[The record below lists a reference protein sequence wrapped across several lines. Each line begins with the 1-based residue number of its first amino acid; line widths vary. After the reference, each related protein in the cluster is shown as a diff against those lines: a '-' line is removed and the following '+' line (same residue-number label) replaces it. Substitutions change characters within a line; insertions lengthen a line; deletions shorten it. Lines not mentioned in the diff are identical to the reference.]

1 MSNIIFIIILVGVSA
16 FFSAT
21 EIAYASVNPARLK
34 SRRQEKDSVPLML
47 ACKVSDRYSG
57 DTLST
62 ILIGNN
68 LANTA
73 SSSIA
78 TLIVMELDLPSW
90 VATVVM
96 TLVVLVFGEIIPKV
110 LAKQLPETFCI
121 ISAVP
126 IYILSLIFKPLSWL
140 ISSFVKLCSVM
151 WKSRV
156 ADTDAVSEDD
166 FENIIDIVED
176 EGVLDEEQC
185 DLLQNALDFDEVLAY
200 EIITPRVDMEALDIR
215 DPYEVNVK
223 KINECIYSRMPVYED
238 TPDNIIG
245 ILHLNRFYKEYVDSE
260 KVNIRENLRPVTYVH
275 KTMPL
280 PDVLEKMKEVK
291 AHLVVV
297 LDEYGGTMGI
307 LTMEDVLEQLV
318 GEIFD
323 ESDEIERE
331 FVCIDET
338 HFEADGDMRIYDFFD
353 EFDLDI
359 EDEESMED
367 SATMGGWV
375 VTMLDG
381 EMEEGDSFTFENL
394 VITVKK
400 ADEKR
405 VERIAVEVLPTE
417 DDDDEDEFRLFDFIK
432 DRDDKKED

>member
-1 MSNIIFIIILVGVSA
+1 MSNAISYIFIILLVLVSA

-21 EIAYASVNPARLK
+21 EIAYASANPARLK
-34 SRRQEKDSVPLML
+34 SRRNEKDSLSLAL
-47 ACKVSDRYSG
+47 ACKVLDNYGG

-73 SSSIA
+73 SSSLA
-78 TLIVMELDLPSW
+78 TLIVLDLKLPSW

-96 TLVVLVFGEIIPKV
+96 TLIVLTFGEIVPKV
-110 LAKQLPETFCI
+110 LAKQMPEVFCMI
-121 ISAVP
+121 AAVP
-126 IYILSLIFKPLSWL
+126 IYILSLIFKPLSLL
-140 ISSFVKLCSVM
+140 ISGFVKLCSFM
-151 WKSRV
+151 WKSNV
-156 ADTDAVSEDD
+156 SDSDAVSEDD

-185 DLLQNALDFDEVLAY
+185 DLLQNALDFDDVLAY

-238 TPDNIIG
+238 TPDNVIG
-245 ILHLNRFYKEYVDSE
+245 ILRLNKFYKEFVDNE
-260 KVNIRENLRPVTYVH
+260 RVNIREMLDPVTYVH

-280 PDVLEKMKEVK
+280 PDVLEKMKEAKIHIVI
-291 AHLVVV
+291 V

-323 ESDEIERE
+323 ESDEVERE
-331 FVCIDET
+331 FVCIDDT

-359 EDEESMED
+359 EDEESAED
-367 SATMGGWV
+367 TATMGGWV
-375 VTMLDG
+375 TSMLDG
-381 EMEEGDSFTFENL
+381 EIEEGDSFTFMNL
-394 VITVKK
+394 VFTIKK

-405 VERIAVEVLPTE
+405 IERILVEVLPIE
-417 DDDDEDEFRLFDFIK
+417 EDDEDDEFKLFERKK
-432 DRDDKKED
+432 DKED